1 MESQVAI
8 TSLSTDHVALILRGR
23 TLDPSTEP
31 QLRAVIDQ
39 ARELSRLAADIGS
52 RRSEIERIGSDQV
65 RLRENLKALRG
76 SDAERQL
83 IERYTG
89 QLNVQEDRLD
99 ALRREMETIEA
110 QRVTAQQT
118 LNRLVAG
125 LSLDVQMP

>member
-52 RRSEIERIGSDQV
+52 RRSESERIGSDQV